1 MPFKCQ
7 RFPESLN
14 IQRKESSQA
23 HRKMPDDLT
32 FRSNLNISDF
42 FLESFAISSRSR
54 VSSRNKDESAK
65 TEKYEKL
72 SKIGEGSYGHVYKCR
87 HKDSGTVVAIKRFQ
101 ETEDDPLIRK
111 IALREI
117 RMLKNLKHPN
127 LVNLVEVFRRKKRL
141 HLVFE
146 YCERTLLNEL
156 EAHPK
161 G

>member
-1 MPFKCQ
+1 MSTLSRKSKYPAE
-7 RFPESLN
+7 RVESGPPEN
-14 IQRKESSQA
+14 AR
-23 HRKMPDDLT
+23 
-32 FRSNLNISDF
+32 RSNISPQPQDIRFF
-42 FLESFAISSRSR
+42 FLESSAISSRSR